1 MGLFAF
7 RRLREREAI
16 SQEVA
21 SFFIAEPT
29 LIPEEA
35 TDGNRDSGNTKRRR
49 RKLVHNAGGRAVDS

>member
-7 RRLREREAI
+7 RRMREREAI

-21 SFFIAEPT
+21 SFPIVEPT

-35 TDGNRDSGNTKRRR
+35 TDGNRDSGDPKRRR
-49 RKLVHNAGGRAVDS
+49 RKLVHNAGECPVDS